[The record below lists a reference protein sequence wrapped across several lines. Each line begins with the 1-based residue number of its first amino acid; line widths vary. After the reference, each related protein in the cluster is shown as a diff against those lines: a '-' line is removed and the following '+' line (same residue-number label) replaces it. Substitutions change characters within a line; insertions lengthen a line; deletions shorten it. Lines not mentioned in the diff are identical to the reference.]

1 MHRISCG
8 LGGAGLG
15 AIGAASTLRMRVRT
29 PAFRASNKRRS
40 TSQQYTDDLLIRG
53 TRQMREPGLQ
63 RHGNYEAT
71 VTSALTLTPLVI
83 ANKRRAPVAVL
94 SPTKRT
100 AVIECFNN
108 NGLHKGRGYWWGTPE
123 GKHISGVTVAD
134 LARDGIFSVF
144 INLRHG
150 SARLTER
157 GQWFARTLIEAANEA
172 PVRK

>member
-1 MHRISCG
+1 
-8 LGGAGLG
+8 
-15 AIGAASTLRMRVRT
+15 
-29 PAFRASNKRRS
+29 
-40 TSQQYTDDLLIRG
+40 
-53 TRQMREPGLQ
+53 MREPGLQ
-63 RHGNYEAT
+63 RHGNNEAT
-71 VTSALTLTPLVI
+71 VTSALTLMPLVI

-108 NGLHKGRGYWWGTPE
+108 DGLHKGRGYWWGTPE

-157 GQWFARTLIEAANEA
+157 GQWFARTLIEPANEA
-172 PVRK
+172 LVRK

>member
-1 MHRISCG
+1 
-8 LGGAGLG
+8 
-15 AIGAASTLRMRVRT
+15 
-29 PAFRASNKRRS
+29 
-40 TSQQYTDDLLIRG
+40 
-53 TRQMREPGLQ
+53 MREPGLQ
-63 RHGNYEAT
+63 RHGNNEAT

-83 ANKRRAPVAVL
+83 ATKRRAPVAVL

-108 NGLHKGRGYWWGTPE
+108 SRLHKGRGYWWGTPE

-157 GQWFARTLIEAANEA
+157 GQWFARTLIETANEA
-172 PVRK
+172 LVRK